1 MGETSLGWFDDFYGQ
16 TNRYADPPWRERRE
30 QYLREVGSSADLT
43 YFTSNPHISGDG
55 MSAVDNIVG

>member
-1 MGETSLGWFDDFYGQ
+1 MRLHLAGLMTFMARQ
-16 TNRYADPPWRERRE
+16 TDMRIPRWRGRRE